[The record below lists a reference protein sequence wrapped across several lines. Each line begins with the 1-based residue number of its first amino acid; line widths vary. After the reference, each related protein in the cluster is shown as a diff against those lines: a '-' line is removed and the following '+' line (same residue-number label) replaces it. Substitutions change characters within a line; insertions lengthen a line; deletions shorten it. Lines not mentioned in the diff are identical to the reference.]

1 MFCFVLFFI
10 VVMCIFPVA
19 IIFTIFPCWYRRHTV
34 DLLFHGVK
42 LTLFPYIYLSSCPAC
57 SRFGA
62 YSPKQTHKKD
72 WTKHKSSSWL
82 WPHSVFLGACTDTKS
97 FCVSSSFHKGINP
110 TIRSL
115 LSWFNLTLITSQR
128 GLEFQHILLKRT
140 QTFNP

>member
-1 MFCFVLFFI
+1 
-10 VVMCIFPVA
+10 MCIFPVA

-72 WTKHKSSSWL
+72 WTKHISL
-82 WPHSVFLGACTDTKS
+82 VPTANPLPDYGLT
-97 FCVSSSFHKGINP
+97 VSS
-110 TIRSL
+110 
-115 LSWFNLTLITSQR
+115 
-128 GLEFQHILLKRT
+128 
-140 QTFNP
+140 